1 MIPHCLN
8 NIKFLFLVIQFWR
21 PWYIHTYY
29 ISFLACLDF
38 LIPNIAGQK
47 NAGMYDWEIKIHIRM
62 RETNRPWLS
71 DICTFLSTS
80 TDVLRNILERR
91 GGISRCEMSRDIQR
105 PTIPP
110 LSNRILVRFPFR
122 LVFIRTQCFTT
133 VFYEL
138 ECLKGDKLGYS
149 KQVQ

>member
-8 NIKFLFLVIQFWR
+8 GIKFLFLVIQFWR
-21 PWYIHTYY
+21 PWYIHTYHN
-29 ISFLACLDF
+29 SFFACLDF

-71 DICTFLSTS
+71 DICTFLCTS

-110 LSNRILVRFPFR
+110 LSNRILVRFPFQTG
-122 LVFIRTQCFTT
+122 FHQDKCFTT
-133 VFYEL
+133 GFYGL
-138 ECLKGDKLGYS
+138 ECLKGEEMGCS
-149 KQVQ
+149 K